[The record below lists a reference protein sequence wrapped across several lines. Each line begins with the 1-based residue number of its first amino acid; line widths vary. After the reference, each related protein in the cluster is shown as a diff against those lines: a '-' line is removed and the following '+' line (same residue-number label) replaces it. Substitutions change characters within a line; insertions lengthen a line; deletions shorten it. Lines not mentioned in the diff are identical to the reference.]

1 MWNNKF
7 PISKPLFDTVKA
19 SDFDTVRIPVSYMD
33 KIGNEAS
40 GYKIEEAWL
49 NRVQEVVDLAI
60 NAGLLVVIDIHHD
73 GSDGVQKSGLIFQ
86 VMTLK
91 LYKQS
96 SQQYMGTYSRQV
108 QWLWPKT

>member
-7 PISKPLFDTVKA
+7 PVSKPLFDTVKA
-19 SDFDTVRIPVSYMD
+19 SGFDTVRIPVSYMD

-49 NRVQEVVDLAI
+49 NRVQESSRFRNKCRIA
-60 NAGLLVVIDIHHD
+60 VVIDIHHD